1 MISTI
6 TIYATFTKKKKN
18 LCPNMADYKKSTSF
32 LCFHEHFE
40 QQL

>member
-6 TIYATFTKKKKN
+6 TIYATFTKKKN